1 MMTLRSVFLIY
12 NEATLNLPDQV
23 NHVFSKLKY
32 DGILMNDIQEILK
45 KAVELDISS
54 GTGYQQW
61 NWISAV
67 ELDISS
73 VTGYQHLKQVTNICK
88 HQELSLSVLP

>member
-32 DGILMNDIQEILK
+32 DGILMNDIQEM
-45 KAVELDISS
+45 DISS

-73 VTGYQHLKQVTNICK
+73 GTGYQQWNWTSASKAGK
-88 HQELSLSVLP
+88 